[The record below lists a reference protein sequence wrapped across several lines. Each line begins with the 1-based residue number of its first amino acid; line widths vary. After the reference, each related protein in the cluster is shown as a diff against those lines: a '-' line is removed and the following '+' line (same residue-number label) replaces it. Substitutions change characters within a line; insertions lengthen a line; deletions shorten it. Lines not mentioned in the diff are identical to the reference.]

1 MLVKELTSKC
11 LESALE
17 ELKTEENMT
26 KIQKE
31 MLDPLIHYTY
41 NRIYPYFLII
51 VILFL
56 IISLFSL
63 VNFFLLLKILLSKK
77 ILVPNKCQ
85 I

>member
-17 ELKTEENMT
+17 ELKREENMT

-41 NRIYPYFLII
+41 NRIYPYFLITM
-51 VILFL
+51 
-56 IISLFSL
+56 II
-63 VNFFLLLKILLSKK
+63 FLLTFILALLIFILLVKN
-77 ILVPNKCQ
+77 ILKSN